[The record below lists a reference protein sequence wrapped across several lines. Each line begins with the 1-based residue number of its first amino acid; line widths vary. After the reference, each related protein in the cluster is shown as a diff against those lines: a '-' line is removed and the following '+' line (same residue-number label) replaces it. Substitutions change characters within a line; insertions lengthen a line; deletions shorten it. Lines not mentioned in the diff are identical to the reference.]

1 MCTVEKDRVASCQ
14 IAYFPIGTNNYLEE
28 IQQVLDLIQSYSV
41 EYEIGT
47 FSTTVRGARR
57 VIFQLI
63 QDIYDR
69 MDKQNN
75 RFTIHILLSNTC
87 GCE

>member
-1 MCTVEKDRVASCQ
+1 VEKDRVASCQ
-14 IAYFPIGTNNYLEE
+14 IAFFPIGTVTYAEE
-28 IQQVLDLIQSYSV
+28 IRQVLDLIQSYPI
-41 EYEIGT
+41 EYEIGV
-47 FSTTVRGARR
+47 FSTTIRGKKE

-63 QDIYDR
+63 RDIYDT
-69 MDKQNN
+69 MDQQKH